1 MNQNLKARKR
11 DVRFDLKRKCCRSWI
26 EVEYEAAASTFRRN
40 MIKTDVQTDSEF
52 VVIRDQPNAA
62 RRGAGVDSFLVG
74 SGVSGGARVRDG
86 VGGGGSSK
94 TSVRSSGSFADALM

>member
-1 MNQNLKARKR
+1 
-11 DVRFDLKRKCCRSWI
+11 
-26 EVEYEAAASTFRRN
+26 